1 MPKETLMK
9 LAEPSDRDAFLNDLA
24 ALGESPEPLART
36 LPDSDATPSD
46 GQRARVL
53 AALDPYERFARFE
66 DAVAQLLKISRAEAA
81 TALRRIDDPTVWRQP
96 APGARYL
103 PIAGGPDSDFVF
115 SGFLRV
121 EAGATFPPHEH
132 LGEEITFVL
141 QGAFEESV
149 SGEVF
154 GPGQPSIMP
163 AGSRHTFR
171 VLAEGPHL
179 IGLITVR
186 VGARFVDDPALG

>member
-1 MPKETLMK
+1 
-9 LAEPSDRDAFLNDLA
+9 
-24 ALGESPEPLART
+24 
-36 LPDSDATPSD
+36 
-46 GQRARVL
+46 
-53 AALDPYERFARFE
+53 
-66 DAVAQLLKISRAEAA
+66 
-81 TALRRIDDPTVWRQP
+81 
-96 APGARYL
+96 L

-121 EAGATFPPHEH
+121 EAGTTFPPHEH

-154 GPGQPSIMP
+154 TPGRPSIMP
-163 AGSRHTFR
+163 SGSRHTFR
-171 VLAEGPHL
+171 VLADGPHL

-186 VGARFVDDPALG
+186 GGARFVDDAALG